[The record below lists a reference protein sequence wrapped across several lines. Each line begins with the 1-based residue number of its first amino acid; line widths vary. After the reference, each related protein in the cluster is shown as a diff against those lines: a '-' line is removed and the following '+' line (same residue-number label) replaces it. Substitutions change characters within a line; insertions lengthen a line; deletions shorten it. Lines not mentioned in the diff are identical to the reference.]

1 MKFSNPFV
9 DVHFSRSIFQI
20 PLESLSVSGNRLS
33 SVPPLAL
40 VPASAVASVNNEEE
54 EEEEEDGDSKKGE
67 KKEERRVSRLREL
80 DLSRNDISVLVREYK
95 KIILF
100 KKCF

>member
-1 MKFSNPFV
+1 MCFLSL
-9 DVHFSRSIFQI
+9 HFQI

-54 EEEEEDGDSKKGE
+54 EEEEDSKG
-67 KKEERRVSRLREL
+67 KKEEERRVSRLREL
-80 DLSRNDISVLVREYK
+80 DLSRNDISVLVREK
-95 KIILF
+95 K
-100 KKCF
+100 KKYNI

>member
-1 MKFSNPFV
+1 MCFSFN
-9 DVHFSRSIFQI
+9 FQI

-54 EEEEEDGDSKKGE
+54 EDGDSKGE
-67 KKEERRVSRLREL
+67 EEKERRVSRLREL
-80 DLSRNDISVLVREYK
+80 DLSRNDISVLVRK
-95 KIILF
+95 K
-100 KKCF
+100 